1 MMTPSP
7 HQLLSQVSEHKRDKE
22 SDILKQLT
30 DYHVELEAKM
40 NDSIQMRARLE
51 AQRVA
56 YMEHGTQ
63 ATELLMLEQATQEQR
78 LRIYEISC
86 EIAALDK
93 AIEEQRKKWAEQHKK
108 CKAHETMAQKH
119 AHTAQRKQEQTQQH
133 VLDDQY
139 SAKMFG
145 NRTEVV

>member
-1 MMTPSP
+1 MTRSP

-40 NDSIQMRARLE
+40 NDAIQMRATLE
-51 AQRVA
+51 AQRVTN
-56 YMEHGTQ
+56 MEHGTQ

-78 LRIYEISC
+78 LRIYEVSC

-119 AHTAQRKQEQTQQH
+119 AHTAQRKQEQTQQN

>member
-1 MMTPSP
+1 MMTRSP

-30 DYHVELEAKM
+30 GYRVELEAKM
-40 NDSIQMRARLE
+40 DDAIQMRATLE
-51 AQRVA
+51 AQRVTN
-56 YMEHGTQ
+56 MQQGTQ

-78 LRIYEISC
+78 LCIYEVSC

-119 AHTAQRKQEQTQQH
+119 AHTAQRKQEQTQQS

-145 NRTEVV
+145 KRTEVV

>member
-1 MMTPSP
+1 MMTRSP

-30 DYHVELEAKM
+30 DYRIELNAKM
-40 NDSIQMRARLE
+40 NHAIQKRATLE
-51 AQRVA
+51 AQRVSN
-56 YMEHGTQ
+56 MEHGAQ

-78 LRIYEISC
+78 LRIYEVSC

-93 AIEEQRKKWAEQHKK
+93 AIEEQRKKWTEQHKK

-119 AHTAQRKQEQTQQH
+119 AHTIQRKQEQTQQN

>member
-1 MMTPSP
+1 MARSP
-7 HQLLSQVSEHKRDKE
+7 HQLLTQVSEHKRDKE

-30 DYHVELEAKM
+30 DYRIELKTKM
-40 NDSIQMRARLE
+40 NDAIQMRATLE
-51 AQRVA
+51 AQRVSN
-56 YMEHGTQ
+56 MEHGTQ

-78 LRIYEISC
+78 LRIYEVSC

-108 CKAHETMAQKH
+108 CKAHETMAEKY
-119 AHTAQRKQEQTQQH
+119 AHTIQRKQEETQQN

-139 SAKMFG
+139 AAKMFG